1 MSDKQAEDGKQADE
15 AAAKQQQDTKLSE
28 DDGLLAG
35 PISPS
40 NASHQSCYDEEHD
53 EHDDQFEEENVSYP
67 GDDDSLEDH
76 QLAVDDGFQSSMTL
90 NELLSNYPDLRN
102 GETIADHLPVPPDG
116 GYGWVVVAASFFN
129 NLVVDGIA
137 NSFGPF
143 MGAYEKEFKASKALT
158 SFIGSLL
165 IGSCLLC
172 GPVAGGLLNRYDARR
187 VVICGA
193 IIAALAFI
201 TSTASPN
208 IFVHLLFYGFC
219 GGVGFGLIYL
229 PGIVVVSQYFES
241 KRALATGIAVAGSG
255 FGTFVCPLVCKF
267 CIENYG
273 WRVALYVCA
282 GLIVMAAGMGS
293 LFDPLPMPGD
303 EPKPSIKE
311 RLLKLFKK
319 ADKKGEQRLAS
330 RHTSVT
336 SHPEKPPTRPNSQC
350 FSEIREDGQPLLND
364 DSHHRQSTEDD
375 GVQSPSTPKRPAL
388 SPITENRVLNKSRAG
403 SQHTTNPVNDRFS
416 VAPAQIRTRK
426 HTLTSMAS
434 DLNSDFRQSR
444 PNLVN
449 QLSRISVRSYAQSL
463 SKLSQSQV
471 ILAGESM
478 ASIALSGVDP
488 KEFNRP
494 FSRKDI
500 FLQGSIKNLP
510 EFEAEGHDFKN
521 YRESQISIPAAVV
534 AQTASKSTSRVDIA
548 EISSRLGGSRY
559 SRMGGLENIEND
571 AMFDF
576 HDDSKFK
583 WIPYAIRN
591 SFNEMIDVNLLME
604 PVMMLMCVSNVIGML
619 GFYVPLVF
627 IIDLAVTRSATIAEG
642 TALLSVIGV
651 TNTFGRV
658 FFGWMADRRWLSAL
672 TISNLSLIFCGLL
685 TMMCYFCGLYSLLMV
700 YAALFGFIIAAY
712 VSLTSIVL
720 SDLLGVERLT
730 NSFGLLVVSR
740 GLASLMG
747 TPLAGVVYDVT
758 QSYDATFVAAGLM
771 FILSGLIGVLVHI
784 FHRRARSQLKNEGD
798 YQLKD
803 PDQQSGKLSVLTEH
817 SEENLTEYQRTIQ
830 SLKAQHELIKELE
843 NIRAKEKVSVVNEEE
858 DHEAAADGEK
868 AS

>member
-1 MSDKQAEDGKQADE
+1 MTDKVPEDNKPADSAAETKEEPKKEEAPHDALVGPVSPSDV
-15 AAAKQQQDTKLSE
+15 SHPSVYE
-28 DDGLLAG
+28 DDHA
-35 PISPS
+35 
-40 NASHQSCYDEEHD
+40 
-53 EHDDQFEEENVSYP
+53 FEEEDEVSYA
-67 GDDDSLEDH
+67 GSLDEEPIMPDNE
-76 QLAVDDGFQSSMTL
+76 FQSNMTL
-90 NELLSNYPDLRN
+90 NELLSNYPDLRA

-116 GYGWVVVAASFFN
+116 GYGWVVVAAAFFN

-143 MGAYEKEFKASKALT
+143 MGAYEREFKESKALT

-165 IGSCLLC
+165 IGCCLLC

-193 IIAALAFI
+193 LFAALAFI

-255 FGTFVCPLVCKF
+255 FGTFVCPLICKF
-267 CIENYG
+267 CIEQYG
-273 WRVALYVCA
+273 WRVALYVCSV
-282 GLIVMAAGMGS
+282 LIIMAAGMGG
-293 LFDPLPMPGD
+293 LFEPLPMPGD
-303 EPKPSIKE
+303 EPKPGFKE

-319 ADKKGEQRLAS
+319 AEKKNEARLAS
-330 RHTSVT
+330 RQTSVV
-336 SHPEKPPTRPNSQC
+336 SHAAIHKDLASRPDSQC
-350 FSEIREDGQPLLND
+350 FSEQREDGHPLLND
-364 DSHHRQSTEDD
+364 ETHRQSTIEEE

-403 SQHTTNPVNDRFS
+403 SQHIANERFQ
-416 VAPAQIRTRK
+416 VAPVRARK

-444 PNLVN
+444 GNLVG

-463 SKLSQSQV
+463 SRLSQSQV
-471 ILAGESM
+471 ITAGDSM

-488 KEFNRP
+488 KEFTRP

-559 SRMGGLENIEND
+559 SRIGGLENIEND
-571 AMFDF
+571 PYFDF
-576 HDDSKFK
+576 QDDSKFK

-604 PVMMLMCVSNVIGML
+604 PVMMLMCVSNIIGML

-627 IIDLAVTRSATIAEG
+627 IIDLAQTRGATVSEG

-651 TNTFGRV
+651 TNTVGRV

-672 TISNLSLIFCGLL
+672 TISNASLILCGML
-685 TMMCYFCGLYSLLMV
+685 TMACYFCGLYTMLMG
-700 YAALFGFIIAAY
+700 YAALFGFVISAY
-712 VSLTSIVL
+712 ISLTSIVL

-747 TPLAGVVYDVT
+747 TPLAGVVFDVT
-758 QSYDATFVAAGLM
+758 KSYDATFVAAGFM
-771 FILSGLIGVLVHI
+771 FILSGVFGLMVAI

-798 YQLKD
+798 YQLKEA
-803 PDQQSGKLSVLTEH
+803 DQQSGKLSVLTER

-830 SLKAQHELIKELE
+830 SLKAQHELIRELE
-843 NIRAKEKVSVVNEEE
+843 NYKAKGKVSVVNEEE
-858 DHEAAADGEK
+858 DAAGEYH
-868 AS
+868 